1 MNGMRILIKEPHKN
15 LGLEDSLDQQQV
27 AA

>member
-1 MNGMRILIKEPHKN
+1 MPILIKELNKN